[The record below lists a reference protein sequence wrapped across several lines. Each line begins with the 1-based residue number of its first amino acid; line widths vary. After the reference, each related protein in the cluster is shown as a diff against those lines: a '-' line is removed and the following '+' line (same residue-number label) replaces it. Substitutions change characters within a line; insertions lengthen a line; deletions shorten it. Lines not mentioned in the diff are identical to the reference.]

1 MEIFELALKY
11 IMVFIFGLT
20 IGSFINCLIWRYS
33 NNVKITTGRSRCVH
47 CGRQLRWFE
56 NIPLFSYLFLLGK
69 CKTCK
74 KPIPRHYLLVEFFCG
89 VVFVLFFWTTI
100 DILGDGWLH
109 LWRILFMLSILVIIF
124 ATDVLYQIIW
134 PEIVWLG
141 AILGFIFN
149 FLIGKD
155 ILQMTIGFAVG
166 GGFFLLQYLVSGGKW
181 IGGGDVRL
189 GAMMGVW
196 LGWPVVLIAI
206 FLAYIT
212 GAIFGLSLLALK
224 KKTLSAQMAFGPF
237 LALATLFCLQHGE
250 QVINWYRALIF

>member
-1 MEIFELALKY
+1 
-11 IMVFIFGLT
+11 
-20 IGSFINCLIWRYS
+20 
-33 NNVKITTGRSRCVH
+33 
-47 CGRQLRWFE
+47 
-56 NIPLFSYLFLLGK
+56 
-69 CKTCK
+69 
-74 KPIPRHYLLVEFFCG
+74 
-89 VVFVLFFWTTI
+89 
-100 DILGDGWLH
+100 
-109 LWRILFMLSILVIIF
+109 MLSILVIIF

-155 ILQMTIGFAVG
+155 ILQMAIGFAVG
-166 GGFFLLQYLVSGGKW
+166 GGFFLLQYLISNGKW

-196 LGWPVVLIAI
+196 LGWPVVLVAI

-212 GAIFGLSLLALK
+212 GAIFGLSLLAVK